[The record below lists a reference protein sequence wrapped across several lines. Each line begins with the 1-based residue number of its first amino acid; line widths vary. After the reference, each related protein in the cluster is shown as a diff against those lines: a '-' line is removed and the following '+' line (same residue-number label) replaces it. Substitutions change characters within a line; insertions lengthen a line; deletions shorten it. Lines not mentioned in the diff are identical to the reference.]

1 VYASGSVVVRQ
12 LPPEVHGGAA
22 ERMVSLRRLDG
33 GALGEAELAR
43 HVAHELEKAR
53 AAAGR
58 APSAAEARG
67 PPLPA
72 RGRPRRARA
81 RPRPRCAQSGRRA
94 RCMCAAGARAFSV
107 LSACAPRRFG
117 RPATCGADA
126 GRDAAL
132 HVSRPPSA
140 TLAPLPQ
147 VPARLELQPAWLA
160 AGEAPALGAGATL
173 PETAVAVLSGGGA
186 RMVRGALGGE
196 RRQGFSVTQRLWR
209 LAPGT
214 GARAQSPRPGRRPGR
229 RRPRAG
235 PAAACGP
242 LACRRSCGGG
252 PGLQSLL
259 QAAPLPAQYTPAR
272 DRPAAHAGD
281 AARGRAGAGAQA
293 ARAGAD
299 AAESDAPAA
308 KQRKKN
314 AGKKAA
320 ARAAEPADGPG
331 DAPRRSQDRPGSPHG
346 KEVITLTSSAR
357 PRRRAGSGG
366 GQPHAA
372 ARHVLVCAHRARA
385 APRGNVPPGV

>member
-209 LAPGT
+209 LAPGA

-229 RRPRAG
+229 RRPRAQ
-235 PAAACGP
+235 PAAARGP
-242 LACRRSCGGG
+242 LACRSSCGGG
-252 PGLQSLL
+252 LACNHCCRPRRCPPSTRPLATGRQRTPVTRCAAAQARAPRPRAPVPTPRSPTRRRRSGVRRTRARRRPRAPQSR
-259 QAAPLPAQYTPAR
+259 PTAQVTPR
-272 DRPAAHAGD
+272 
-281 AARGRAGAGAQA
+281 AARRT
-293 ARAGAD
+293 
-299 AAESDAPAA
+299 
-308 KQRKKN
+308 
-314 AGKKAA
+314 
-320 ARAAEPADGPG
+320 ARAARMR
-331 DAPRRSQDRPGSPHG
+331 RRS
-346 KEVITLTSSAR
+346 
-357 PRRRAGSGG
+357 
-366 GQPHAA
+366 
-372 ARHVLVCAHRARA
+372 
-385 APRGNVPPGV
+385 